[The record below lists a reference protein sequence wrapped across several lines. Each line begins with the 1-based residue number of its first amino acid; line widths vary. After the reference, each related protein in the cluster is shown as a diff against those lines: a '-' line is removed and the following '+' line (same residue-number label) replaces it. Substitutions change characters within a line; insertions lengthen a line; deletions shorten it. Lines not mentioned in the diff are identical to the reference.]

1 MDQRRIRIGI
11 DVGGTFT
18 HAVAVDSISFEVIGQ
33 AKVPTT
39 HTAEE
44 GVAKG
49 IIESLELLLSES
61 HPCFRRDDVIP
72 AKAGIAPNE
81 VAFIAHSTTQATNA
95 LLEGDIAPVGILGM
109 GKGLEKLR
117 AKSETQVGDIEL
129 APGRF
134 LKTYHRFLDTAEPPK
149 KETIKNLIN
158 ELLKDGA
165 KVIVAA
171 EAFSVDDTTNEA
183 LVLEGASELGIP
195 ATASSEISQLYGLKV
210 RTRTAVINASML
222 PKMVETANMT
232 ESSVRKAGI
241 TAPLMIMRSDGGV
254 MNIIQMRKRPILT
267 MLSGPAAG
275 VAAALM
281 YAKISDGIFLEV
293 GGTST
298 DISAIQNGRAL
309 IKTAEVGGHR
319 VYLRTLDVRTIG
331 LAGGSMCRVKHNRI
345 EDVGPRSAHIAGL
358 GYSAFTN
365 LAELDPAALKYIQP
379 KSGDP
384 SDYVYI
390 EGKKGTRVAI
400 TPTCAANLAGYVP
413 KGDYAEGDLAAI
425 NRAVSILAKELKINE
440 AQVAEDIL
448 SKSAAKCI
456 RVVGR
461 LLQEYKLDKQLVAL
475 IGGGGGAA
483 AVVPYTAKHMQMQY
497 QLTKNAAVISAIGV
511 ALAMVRDTIE
521 RTVINP
527 TSADI
532 LTIRQDVEDAVL
544 KMGAAA
550 DSIEVQVEVDA
561 QKNILRATATGTTEL
576 RTRDLKERELLESA
590 RQNIA
595 AQSMQVGVKMV
606 LRIAGTHYLD
616 VFGAPVIKK
625 RILGLYKQKLLP
637 LRVLDK
643 EGVIRL
649 QMSNGAAV
657 QTSKGKLNNSLQ
669 KFLEEHT
676 SYGDAGRTLPDTF
689 ILYGSRILDLTGL
702 LEVSQIISLANAEL
716 ANMAPDDP
724 VVCVV
729 TLR

>member
-1 MDQRRIRIGI
+1 MENRRIRIGI

-18 HAVAVDSISFEVIGQ
+18 HAVAIDSGTFELIGQ

-39 HTAEE
+39 HLAEE

-49 IIESLELLLSES
+49 IIEALHLLLNES
-61 HPCFRRDDVIP
+61 Q
-72 AKAGIAPNE
+72 IAPNE

-95 LLEGDIAPVGILGM
+95 LLEGDVAPVGILGM
-109 GKGLEKLR
+109 GKGMEKLR

-134 LKTYHRFLDTAEPPK
+134 LKTYHRFLDTTESPS

-158 ELLKDGA
+158 ELLTDGA

-171 EAFSVDDTTNEA
+171 EAFSVDDTTNEEA
-183 LVLEGASELGIP
+183 VLEVAVEMGIP

-222 PKMVETANMT
+222 LKMVETANMT
-232 ESSVRKAGI
+232 ESSVQKAGI

-254 MNIIQMRKRPILT
+254 MDIIQMRKRPILT

-331 LAGGSMCRVKHNRI
+331 LAGGSMCRVKHNRL

-358 GYSAFTN
+358 GYSAFTQSEY
-365 LAELDPAALKYIQP
+365 LEPAELKYIQP
-379 KSGDP
+379 KPGDP
-384 SDYVYI
+384 SDYVYL
-390 EGKKGTRVAI
+390 EGKKGIKVAI

-413 KGDYAEGDLAAI
+413 KGDYAEGNLPAI
-425 NRAVSILAKELKINE
+425 NRAFSLLSQELKINE

-461 LLQEYKLDKQLVAL
+461 LLQEYKLDKQLVSL

-483 AVVPYTAKHMQMQY
+483 AVVPYTAKHIQMEH

-527 TSADI
+527 TSDDI
-532 LTIRQDVEDAVL
+532 LKIRQEVEDAVL

-561 QKNILRATATGTTEL
+561 QKNILRATATGSTEL
-576 RTRDLKERELLESA
+576 RTRDLKERAISESD
-590 RQNIA
+590 RKNIV
-595 AQSMQVGVKMV
+595 AQS
-606 LRIAGTHYLD
+606 LRVEPEIINYLAGTQYLG
-616 VFGAPVIKK
+616 VYAAPVIQK
-625 RILGLYKQKLLP
+625 RIFGFYKQKSLP
-637 LRVLDK
+637 IRVLDK

-657 QTSKGKLNNSLQ
+657 QTTKGNLDRSLQ

-676 SYGDAGRTLPDTF
+676 RYGDAGRTLPDTF
-689 ILYGSRILDLTGL
+689 VLYGSRILDLTGL
-702 LEVSQIISLANAEL
+702 LEVPQIISLANAEL

-724 VVCVV
+724 VVCMVN
-729 TLR
+729 LR

>member
-1 MDQRRIRIGI
+1 MEKRRIRIGI

-18 HAVAVDSISFEVIGQ
+18 HAVAIDSSTFEVIGQ

-39 HTAEE
+39 HIAEE

-49 IIESLELLLSES
+49 IIDSLHLLLTETQ
-61 HPCFRRDDVIP
+61 
-72 AKAGIAPNE
+72 IAPEE

-95 LLEGDIAPVGILGM
+95 LLEGDVAPVGILGM
-109 GKGLEKLR
+109 GKGIEKLR

-129 APGRF
+129 APGRY
-134 LKTYHRFLDTAEPPK
+134 LKTYHRFLDTGDNPDND
-149 KETIKNLIN
+149 TIKKLIA
-158 ELLKDGA
+158 ELLSDGA

-171 EAFSVDDTTNEA
+171 EAFSVDDTTNETR
-183 LVLEGASELGIP
+183 VLELASELGIP

-222 PKMVETANMT
+222 PKMMETANMT
-232 ESSVRKAGI
+232 EASVRKSGI

-254 MNIIQMRKRPILT
+254 MDINQMRKRPILT

-309 IKTAEVGGHR
+309 IKPAEVGGHR

-331 LAGGSMCRVKHNRI
+331 IAGGSMCRIKHNQI

-358 GYSAFTN
+358 GYAAFSN
-365 LAELDPAALKYIQP
+365 PDLLEPATLKYLQP
-379 KSGDP
+379 KPGDP
-384 SDYVYI
+384 SDYVYV
-390 EGKKGTRVAI
+390 EGKNGTKVAI
-400 TPTCAANLAGYVP
+400 TPTCAANFAGYVP
-413 KGDYAEGDLAAI
+413 QKDYASGNMEAI
-425 NRAVSILAKELKINE
+425 NRVISILAKELKLNA

-448 SKSAAKCI
+448 SKSAVKCI

-461 LLQEYKLDKQLVAL
+461 LLQEYKLDKQLVSL

-483 AVVPYTAKHMQMQY
+483 AIVPYTSKKMQMQF
-497 QLTKNAAVISAIGV
+497 QLAKNAAVISAIGV

-521 RTVINP
+521 RSVINP
-527 TSADI
+527 NSDDI
-532 LTIRQDVEDAVL
+532 LAIRKEVEAAVL
-544 KMGAAA
+544 TMGAAA

-561 QKNILRATATGTTEL
+561 QKNILRATATGTTEM
-576 RTRDLKERELLESA
+576 RTRDLAARELPESE
-590 RQNIA
+590 RKNLA
-595 AQSMQVGVKMV
+595 AQSLQVNSESVS
-606 LRIAGTHYLD
+606 RIAGTQYLE
-616 VFGAPVIKK
+616 VFSTPLIRK
-625 RILGLYKQKLLP
+625 RIFGLFQQQLLP
-637 LRVLDK
+637 LRVMDK

-657 QTSKGKLNNSLQ
+657 ETIKQNLNGSLQ

-702 LEVSQIISLANAEL
+702 LDISQIISLATAEL
-716 ANMAPDDP
+716 ANMAPEDP
-724 VVCVV
+724 IVCIVN
-729 TLR
+729 LR